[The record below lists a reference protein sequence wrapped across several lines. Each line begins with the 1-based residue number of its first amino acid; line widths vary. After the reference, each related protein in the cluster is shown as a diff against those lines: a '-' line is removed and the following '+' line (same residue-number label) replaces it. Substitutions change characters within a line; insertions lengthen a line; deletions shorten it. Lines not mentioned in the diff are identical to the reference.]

1 MSFLKTKSFRHQ
13 IVPCEKRKV
22 SKRDGTRPI
31 NGWRKNVRINPNNF
45 YKRELDILPP
55 HFVNTVVKAHEA
67 DVEKMRKWIYENC
80 HGRYSITKDIKYEGD
95 TSRSCTVIGFEN
107 PGDLTLFALS
117 GVVAQIN
124 QN

>member
-1 MSFLKTKSFRHQ
+1 M
-13 IVPCEKRKV
+13 
-22 SKRDGTRPI
+22 
-31 NGWRKNVRINPNNF
+31 RINPTNF
-45 YKRELDILPP
+45 FKRELDNLPP

-80 HGRYSITKDIKYEGD
+80 YGRYSITKDIIYKD
-95 TSRSCTVIGFEN
+95 DQSRSVTVLGFEE

-117 GVVAQIN
+117 GKAQIS

>member
-1 MSFLKTKSFRHQ
+1 MDQATPTEISYTKVLKKQ
-13 IVPCEKRKV
+13 PNK
-22 SKRDGTRPI
+22 DGKMPM
-31 NGWRKNVRINPNNF
+31 NGLKGREMKINPNNF
-45 YKRELDILPP
+45 FKRELDILPP

-80 HGRYSITKDIKYEGD
+80 HGRYSITKDVKYEGD
-95 TSRSCTVIGFEN
+95 QSRTCTVIGFEN

-117 GVVAQIN
+117 GVAQIN